1 MFSRLFSRATEKK
14 FLVADVESGSIAL
27 AVVSV
32 PVKGAVIVEAAGR
45 TPIQLDD
52 ASDKQSLS
60 SAIQALP
67 QVAEHVL
74 STYTERKGAKATP
87 PGEGYFLLHAPWAR
101 AFGARVEGNLG
112 TEKTI
117 HEDMIRSLSREALK
131 HMEGLDQS
139 RFFEASVLR
148 VDVNGYP
155 TKKPEGKKGSLLSVT
170 ALGADADPE
179 ARATTLSALTSA
191 FPGRTWKERSAV
203 RAYTTLIADRL
214 GNRRDYLLVDIGSGS
229 TDITAVRKSGLTDH
243 TVVPEGLRTIL
254 KRVTPTNGLPEQT
267 LSLLSMLVSDHCDE
281 EACAPLR
288 DALGRADSELARVF
302 GEAFASLSKGRRL
315 PNALVL
321 AAHPAIA
328 PWFEQFFTRVD
339 FGQFTV
345 TTDLFAVERITPEH
359 VTEQVI
365 FAEPKESDTGIALA
379 AAFIQLQEQ
388 ST

>member
-1 MFSRLFSRATEKK
+1 MR
-14 FLVADVESGSIAL
+14 
-27 AVVSV
+27 
-32 PVKGAVIVEAAGR
+32 VEAAGR
-45 TPIQLDD
+45 TSIQLDD
-52 ASDKQSLS
+52 ASGEQALS

-67 QVAEHVL
+67 NLATQVVSA
-74 STYTERKGAKATP
+74 YQRRKGVETVQP
-87 PGEGYFLLHAPWAR
+87 TEGYFFLHAPWVH

-112 TEKTI
+112 SEKI
-117 HEDMIRSLSREALK
+117 IQEDMIRSLSREALK

-148 VDVNGYP
+148 VDLDGYP
-155 TKKPEGKKGSLLSVT
+155 TKKPEGKKASLVSVT

-179 ARATTLSALTSA
+179 ARNAVMRAVSIA
-191 FPGRTWKERSAV
+191 FPGRVWKERSAV
-203 RAYTTLIADRL
+203 RAYTNIIAERIGDR
-214 GNRRDYLLVDIGSGS
+214 REYLLVDIGSGS

-243 TVVPEGLRTIL
+243 IVVPEGLRTVL
-254 KRVTPTNGLPEQT
+254 KRVTPADGLPEQT

-302 GEAFASLSKGRRL
+302 GEAFAALSKVRRL
-315 PNALVL
+315 PNVLVL

-345 TTDLFAVERITPEH
+345 TTDHFSVERITPEH
-359 VTEQVI
+359 LSGNVAFVELSET
-365 FAEPKESDTGIALA
+365 DTGLALA
-379 AAFIQLQEQ
+379 SAFIQLQEQ